1 VCETVQGGR
10 GGYVVDEEEGVGLEG
25 GAGEEAAVFFLA
37 GSVADGEV
45 VGAVVDDA
53 GYSVAVFDG
62 GVVSR

>member
-1 VCETVQGGR
+1 VREAVQGRR
-10 GGYVVDEEEGVGLEG
+10 GGDVVDEEEGVGLEG
-25 GAGEEAAVFFLA
+25 GAGEETAVFFLA
-37 GSVADGEV
+37 GGVADGEV